1 MHVFR
6 SNHTPQNRKLKTIS
20 STLNESGCVKSPP
33 LISNDVDKLQ
43 FAKVMADSRDALAR
57 RFFSISHIFFS
68 VSFIVK
74 KSGFFFRDGRSIVLW
89 TVEKKAKSI
98 FNAKKI
104 HWMLFLNILFRLI
117 QTSSIAF
124 RLASTQ
130 FFRLI
135 SHYLTGFKFIQLF
148 HLAIIHAKT
157 DKRQH

>member
-6 SNHTPQNRKLKTIS
+6 SNHTPQHRKLKTIS
-20 STLNESGCVKSPP
+20 SALNESGCVKSPP

-43 FAKVMADSRDALAR
+43 FAKVMADSRNALAR
-57 RFFSISHIFFS
+57 RFFSILHFFLS
-68 VSFIVK
+68 LSLL
-74 KSGFFFRDGRSIVLW
+74 KSLDFSSGMADQSSYGQWKRKRNRFSL
-89 TVEKKAKSI
+89 
-98 FNAKKI
+98 
-104 HWMLFLNILFRLI
+104 LFLNILFRLI
-117 QTSSIAF
+117 QTSSIAI